1 MYLAIYDFVAVVV
14 AVPLQDLVKYKGVY
28 TIVFEVG

>member
-1 MYLAIYDFVAVVV
+1 MYLAIYDFVAVV